1 MRSRILA
8 LTVVAT
14 LALAACGGGAAS
26 PTPQP
31 SPAAPDPTAPPAGAT
46 DGDLAGSSWVGAK
59 ADPSSPADPALIT
72 LSFDDAALSGSG
84 GCNRMGGDYK
94 VVDGVL
100 SVGPMFST
108 EMACDQP
115 LMDQD
120 QWLSTLLNGA
130 TVNRDGTTLT
140 LVNGDVTLTLTD
152 EATANP
158 DASLEDTLWTL
169 DGISDANA
177 ASSVPAG
184 VTATIQIQDG
194 RANVAFGCNTGGGEV
209 EISDTALTFGP
220 LMMTMMLCEGPG
232 GDVETAMSGVLQGEV
247 PYAIEGNVLTLTG
260 ANGTT
265 LTFTGTQG

>member
-1 MRSRILA
+1 MRSKLLV

-31 SPAAPDPTAPPAGAT
+31 SPAGPEPTPPATGAT
-46 DGDLAGSSWVGAK
+46 DGNLAGSSWVGAK
-59 ADPSSPADPALIT
+59 ADPSSPADPAKIT
-72 LSFDDAALSGSG
+72 LAFDAAALSATG

-100 SVGPMFST
+100 TVGAMFMT

-140 LVNGDVTLTLTD
+140 LINGDITLTLTD

-169 DGISDANA
+169 NGISDANV

-209 EISDTALTFGP
+209 EISDTAITFGP
-220 LMMTMMLCEGPG
+220 LNTTLMLCEGPSG
-232 GDVETAMSGVLQGEV
+232 EVETVMIGVLQGEV
-247 PYAIEGNVLTLTG
+247 PYTIDGNVLTLTG

-265 LTFTGTQG
+265 LTFTGTQP